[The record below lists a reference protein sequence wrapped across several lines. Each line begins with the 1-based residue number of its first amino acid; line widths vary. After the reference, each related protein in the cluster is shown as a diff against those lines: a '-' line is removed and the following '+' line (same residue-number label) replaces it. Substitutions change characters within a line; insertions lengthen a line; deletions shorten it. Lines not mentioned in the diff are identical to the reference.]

1 MPDLLQIDLAVGVVL
16 IILAT
21 VIIVLRARRDRHSAR
36 PREVAELAGEETA
49 QDQVPV
55 VPGFS
60 EGAAGPDPSL
70 NGLDRAAY
78 EPEPSLNRLDRAAYE
93 PDPSLSGP
101 DRAVYEP
108 DPGARE
114 PEPAAR
120 EPEPAAGEPDPGTN
134 EAAGPQQAA
143 PVQVSVITDAGPDA
157 AAPAAEPDG
166 PPGADGAVTSTGRVS
181 SYYEGA
187 DQPVADYLA
196 ELGWAG
202 EPGAAGP
209 S

>member
-36 PREVAELAGEETA
+36 SREVAEPAGEDTA

-70 NGLDRAAY
+70 NG
-78 EPEPSLNRLDRAAYE
+78 LDRAAYE

-120 EPEPAAGEPDPGTN
+120 EPEPAAREPEPGAREPEPAAGEPDPGTN

-143 PVQVSVITDAGPDA
+143 PVQVSVITDAGPGA
-157 AAPAAEPDG
+157 AAEPDG

-181 SYYEGA
+181 SYYQGA